1 MVNSYTRGVL
11 LAQMKKRDELVKL
24 KEDYEKLKEVY
35 LETAYTSLSE
45 DEAKFLENY
54 KAGKYGKGLNLLI
67 EQNVISLQGLL
78 PKVNLWYSR
87 RSNTKENIDKLRE
100 LGFDTDLL
108 TGLNLNANY
117 DVHGDLARALLEFS
131 SINYKETPIPLFIGV
146 EPIGTDIEELKKR
159 CKKEV
164 YNKFH
169 EATKNYIKSMLTAVT
184 LLGEL
189 DFLLVRNSVNLEYMK
204 KNFVE
209 LYNLYEDGKGK
220 MYN

>member
-1 MVNSYTRGVL
+1 
-11 LAQMKKRDELVKL
+11 MKKRDELVKL

-78 PKVNLWYSR
+78 PKVNLWYFR

-189 DFLLVRNSVNLEYMK
+189 DFLLVRNSVNLEYLK

>member
-1 MVNSYTRGVL
+1 
-11 LAQMKKRDELVKL
+11 MKKRDELVKL

-54 KAGKYGKGLNLLI
+54 KAGKYGNDLSLLI
-67 EQNVISLQGLL
+67 EQNEISLQGLL

-87 RSNTKENIDKLRE
+87 RSNTKENVDKLIE

-108 TGLNLNANY
+108 TGLNLDANY
-117 DVHGDLARALLEFS
+117 DVHSDLAHTLREFS
-131 SINYKETPIPLFIGV
+131 SIYYKETPIPLFIGV

-164 YNKFH
+164 YDKFH
-169 EATKNYIKSMLTAVT
+169 EATKNYIKSMLAAVT

-189 DFLLVRNSVNLEYMK
+189 DFLLVRNSVNLEYLK